1 MKRHISLGGLQ
12 AFEAASRL
20 LSFTS
25 AAEDLDVTP
34 SAISHQIAN
43 LEETLGTRLFQR
55 MPRGLSLSN
64 DGQILKPYI
73 SAAFEKISQGTSLVT
88 ADATKSQTLQLQVY
102 ITVAVRWLMS
112 RLANYRASHPKVQIR
127 LDTTIMDWDFDPNR
141 ADIGLVYAVDP
152 QQDGVEYYQLL
163 RARLVLVCTKALSR
177 TVTSKAG
184 LAQCTKI
191 EVSKSPRD
199 WEVWLQKNKYD
210 SYQFKDVQLFDSLLL
225 AIEAAIQ
232 GTGVLVI
239 PDFIVRDDLMAER
252 LVSPLGKPVPQ
263 VGSWYLAYPNA
274 MKFDKGVM
282 GFKKWLAENLA
293 RAP

>member
-1 MKRHISLGGLQ
+1 MKRNISLGGLQ

-25 AAEDLDVTP
+25 AAEDLGVTP

-43 LEETLGTRLFQR
+43 LEEMLGTRLFQR
-55 MPRGLSLSN
+55 MPHGLLLTN
-64 DGQILKPYI
+64 DGQVLKPFI
-73 SAAFEKISQGTSLVT
+73 SVAFEKISQGTSLVK
-88 ADATKSQTLQLQVY
+88 ADGTNSQTLQLQVY

-112 RLANYRASHPKVQIR
+112 RLASYRASHPNVQIR

-141 ADIGLVYAVDP
+141 ADMGFVYAVDP
-152 QQDGVEYYQLL
+152 EQDGVEYCSLL
-163 RARLVLVCTKALSR
+163 RARLVLVCTKALAR
-177 TVTSKAG
+177 TVMSRAG
-184 LAQCTKI
+184 LTKCTKI

-199 WEVWLQKNKYD
+199 WEVWLHKNKYD
-210 SYQFKDVQLFDSLLL
+210 SYRFKDVHLFDSLLL

-263 VGSWYLAYPNA
+263 VGSWYLAYSNA
-274 MKFDKGVM
+274 MKFDKGVI

-293 RAP
+293 P